1 MGTMVKGMGLKAYAK
16 AHLPLA
22 MGHGG
27 DYGNMSGGMESL
39 ISRYTEASY
48 FFIPLCTVFP

>member
-1 MGTMVKGMGLKAYAK
+1 MVKGMGLKAYAK